1 MTVRFPTS
9 PAYWNL
15 RAEQAMNKA
24 FEIDPLEPVV
34 LAVCEPAVPSPAP
47 AQHAAKQAVQSS
59 PAKSSTGLISLLTL
73 VAVAGTVSRGLLLS
87 HWQSSR
93 NQLTQERSLLM
104 LERMRGPSSP
114 GSGTAQGPMSQLS
127 DLVQGPGGISSANFQ
142 LGSNSFS
149 NGLGEAI
156 GSSGWVLESISEAGA
171 LISCNGQQ
179 QDLAVGGVF

>member
-1 MTVRFPTS
+1 
-9 PAYWNL
+9 
-15 RAEQAMNKA
+15 MNKV
-24 FEIDPLEPVV
+24 FEMDPLEPVV
-34 LAVCEPAVPSPAP
+34 VAVYEPAVPSPAP

-104 LERMRGPSSP
+104 LERMRVPSSP
-114 GSGTAQGPMSQLS
+114 GSGTAQGPITQLS
-127 DLVQGPGGISSANFQ
+127 SLVQGPCGISSANFQ

-149 NGLGEAI
+149 DGLGETI

-171 LISCNGQQ
+171 VIRRNGQQ